1 MNNYYDK
8 YGRLHHKSCIDG
20 EPSSN
25 NGWLYTAYARKLG
38 LELNDL
44 ALVNCFFHCQK
55 FNGQDVYYRRTPDK
69 ELPPMSRDEILGMAG
84 LKLLPN
90 WKHTWNFSPYPIPR
104 FNPFKLAS
112 QLWEL
117 RPEKVNTWQD
127 DGKDGYYF
135 EWKAKHR
142 NYFWE
147 NNLDQLYRFAF
158 SVPLVDR
165 AFILQCWGETHTPRA
180 LFYRA
185 IAFVDSLIGKDSG
198 IRWLKY
204 GKSLEAMQEEFPED
218 HPLKCVK

>member
-8 YGRLHHKSCIDG
+8 YGRLHDKPCINE
-20 EPSSN
+20 EPKSN
-25 NGWLYTAYARKLG
+25 NGWLYTAYAKKLG
-38 LELNDL
+38 IPLDI
-44 ALVNCFFHCQK
+44 QK
-55 FNGQDVYYRRTPDK
+55 LSDCMEACYEQSPVPHFNRSPGKQ
-69 ELPPMSRDEILGMAG
+69 LPPMSRDEILGLVYLDIIQHDG
-84 LKLLPN
+84 DKTP
-90 WKHTWNFSPYPIPR
+90 WNFSPYPIPR
-104 FNPFKLAS
+104 FNSFKLAA
-112 QLWEL
+112 QLWQL
-117 RPEKVNTWQD
+117 RPSLKR
-127 DGKDGYYF
+127 
-135 EWKAKHR
+135 HR

-147 NNLDQLYRFAF
+147 NNLDQIYRFAF

-218 HPLKCVK
+218 HPLKNSLTNK